1 MVKKVTLKNKRSIS
15 FNDWELIFRLGKKI
29 VHRYREQLF
38 PFPMTV
44 CINEGDTL
52 EFTYH
57 IEVEGLEATEIGNL
71 SKNPDRMG
79 GAWCIKGTRV
89 LVSSILLRLSFGS
102 SVKKIAKSFDLEPS
116 VVRETLKT
124 VANFF

>member
-1 MVKKVTLKNKRSIS
+1 MKKVTLKNKRSIT

-29 VHRYREQLF
+29 VHRYREELF

-44 CINEGDTL
+44 CISEGDTL

-57 IEVEGLEATEIGNL
+57 IEVEGSEATEIGNL
-71 SKNPDRMG
+71 SKNPGRMG
-79 GAWCIKGTRV
+79 GIWCIKGTRV
-89 LVSSILLRLSFGS
+89 PIKIILGQVAFGRSI
-102 SVKKIAKSFDLEPS
+102 KKIAKAYNIEPDEI
-116 VVRETLKT
+116 RKALGC